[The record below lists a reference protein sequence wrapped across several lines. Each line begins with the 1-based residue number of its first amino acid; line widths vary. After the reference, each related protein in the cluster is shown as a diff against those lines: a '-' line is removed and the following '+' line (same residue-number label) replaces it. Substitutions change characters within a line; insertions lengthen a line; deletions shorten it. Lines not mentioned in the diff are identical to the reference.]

1 MNREFKLKKSES
13 RSWVPNHHTILI
25 SKWLLLLCYIEGKDQ
40 AAAYKSSPGSQGWW
54 LFPDG
59 LADEASCHLPL
70 LRRLGSPSYF
80 WPTSFY
86 AKLSW
91 LEVITK
97 VMLKQV
103 LKTGLCPIPWRC
115 PTSAQYGAISR
126 TSCWHSCLTFG
137 WPNWHPFS
145 PGILAELQTWWW
157 ICLTL

>member
-1 MNREFKLKKSES
+1 MWGITRGWALVPGEANSQPSVCGRHMGSQQVMPKSWLCLPTHS
-13 RSWVPNHHTILI
+13 HHTILI

-103 LKTGLCPIPWRC
+103 LKTGLCPTPWRC

-126 TSCWHSCLTFG
+126 TSC
-137 WPNWHPFS
+137 
-145 PGILAELQTWWW
+145 
-157 ICLTL
+157 